1 MLIKINHSD
10 IYTKGIL
17 SMDKDPLYK
26 LYELYREAII
36 EKARKESERYYLA
49 QIEQLTEQKNKL
61 LLEHNRLTTLLEEN
75 RKLLTQNNITY

>member
-1 MLIKINHSD
+1 
-10 IYTKGIL
+10 
-17 SMDKDPLYK
+17 MDKDPLYK

-61 LLEHNRLTTLLEEN
+61 LLEHNHLTTLLEEN